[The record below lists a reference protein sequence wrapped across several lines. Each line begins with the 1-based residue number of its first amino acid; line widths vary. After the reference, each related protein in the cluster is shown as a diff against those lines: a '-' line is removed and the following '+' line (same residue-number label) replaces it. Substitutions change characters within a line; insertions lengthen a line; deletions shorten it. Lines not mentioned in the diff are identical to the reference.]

1 MMSNNFSKLTAAELE
16 QRAISRHGDRAFV
29 IACRLCQKS
38 VPTRAGWIAALNA
51 PVDEYA
57 EASPQQ
63 WQDSLREKFPWLP

>member
-1 MMSNNFSKLTAAELE
+1 MMPDNLDKLTTAELE

-29 IACRLCQKS
+29 IACRLCQRS

-57 EASPQQ
+57 EASHQQ
-63 WQDSLREKFPWLP
+63 WQASLREKFPWLS